1 MCILKSKK
9 EKAVQDYSYIERNL
23 CQVRELAEK
32 AALRA
37 GVSLPKLIAVT
48 KSATDEEVLAL
59 ASYGIEAIGENR
71 TNLFNAR
78 RELLLPSY
86 PEMEFHLIGHLQTN
100 KVKYIAE
107 SATLIHSLDNLRLAD
122 EMEKQGEKR
131 GIKIPVLIEVNSGR
145 EEAKSGVMPDEI
157 FAFYESLLPYKNIS
171 VQGLMTMAPDL
182 ECKEDYRPY
191 FRETYKSYEKLKAD
205 GAFDTESPTLSM
217 GMSDSFEVAIEEGA
231 TAVRV
236 GRRLFLK

>member
-145 EEAKSGVMPDEI
+145 EEQKGGI
-157 FAFYESLLPYKNIS
+157 FPEAAEDFLESLKEFKIIS
-171 VQGLMTMAPDL
+171 VKGLMTMGPALSEPEQL
-182 ECKEDYRPY
+182 RTY
-191 FRETYKSYEKLKAD
+191 FRLTKKLFDELNERYGFGAD
-205 GAFDTESPTLSM
+205 ATLSM
-217 GMSDSFEVAIEEGA
+217 GMSDSYRVAIEEGS
-231 TAVRV
+231 TLVRV
-236 GRRLFLK
+236 GRRLFIK

>member
-1 MCILKSKK
+1 M
-9 EKAVQDYSYIERNL
+9 QDFSYIERNL

-32 AALRA
+32 AAVRA
-37 GVSLPKLIAVT
+37 GVSLPTLIAVT

-59 ASYGIEAIGENR
+59 AGYGVKAIGENR

-78 RELLLPSY
+78 RELLSPLY

-122 EMEKQGEKR
+122 EIEKQAEKR

-145 EEAKSGVMPDEI
+145 EEAKSGVMPEDV
-157 FAFYESLLPYKNIS
+157 FSFYESLLPYKNIS
-171 VQGLMTMAPDL
+171 VRGLMTMAPDL
-182 ECKEDYRPY
+182 ECQEDYRPY
-191 FRETYKSYEKLKAD
+191 FRETYKSFEKLKAEN
-205 GAFDTESPTLSM
+205 AFDTEAPTLSM

-231 TAVRV
+231 TAIRV